1 MKLIVGLG
9 NPGAEYAGHRH
20 NIGFMA
26 VEAIADKHGLG
37 PWRKK
42 FSALLCDGTLGGERI
57 VLLKPQTF
65 MNISGQSVAEAAQ
78 FYKIDVADIIVLH
91 DELDLLPGK
100 LRVKTGGGD
109 AGHNGLRSITQH
121 MGSDY
126 VRVRLG
132 IGHPGSKERV
142 HGWVLGDFAKADRD
156 WLARLLDAIAAA
168 SGRLAGGQLERFQTD
183 VARAMQDGDGEA
195 SMAKSGDEKTAS
207 KPPAPAQKTAHP
219 AGERSSKSSNALAD
233 NLKKF
238 LAARKKPDDAT

>member
-9 NPGAEYAGHRH
+9 NPGAEYVGHRH

-78 FYKIDVADIIVLH
+78 FYKIDLADIIVLH

-121 MGSDY
+121 MGADY

-156 WLARLLDAIAAA
+156 WLGRMLDAIAGA

-183 VARAMQDGDGEA
+183 VARAMQDEGGEP
-195 SMAKSGDEKTAS
+195 STGKTGADVQPP
-207 KPPAPAQKTAHP
+207 KPPRAVHP
-219 AGERSSKSSNALAD
+219 AGERSNKSSNALAD
-233 NLKKF
+233 NLRKF
-238 LAARKKPDDAT
+238 LAGRKKPDDAT